1 MRENYPFTEKGNQN
15 ILKNIINFKI
25 DNYNYNYIINN
36 NFEDLL
42 KQLFEKM
49 EKNKVIDTLNKLDKI
64 TKDNKFSFAYL
75 AFIIYKNPDKFIES
89 LHDIINSNI
98 ISNNKLE
105 NNINE
110 IINKFNKDEIKYNNE
125 KILELIKYIYKL
137 LKDKNEEIKNNNNEI
152 NISDI
157 ELDQIKERV
166 KKVQKNFYSYTFN
179 ENDLKEDNSMKN
191 IKNISLKIQAGIKIS
206 EEEEKKKNNEN
217 KESNKLKKEIIISN
231 KFLIKNKNTEIVDI
245 KKEPEEIKIPPKINN
260 IQNEITN
267 IKIDLSG
274 EWGRGINDW
283 PKDFSINSIIK
294 FLGECI
300 VKIQMLPLLIKDAV
314 IIRDQTRIYKFN
326 FILSDL
332 FNIYI
337 AIKESSNSLLSPTL
351 KEYKDS
357 FESMFYKLKKS
368 GVDFSKDEDFKKLKG
383 QENKIQDFIVMPD
396 RDSFTIRENKLQK
409 VNKKQGNKYVK
420 NSRSGIGSV
429 SDISKMKD
437 KSQEKNVQNINKPK
451 ISQKINNQ
459 NENKKCIENL
469 GNIEE
474 NAKKEENTGGQK
486 MIGYLVRNDKMNNE
500 KKDNNG
506 GNEDKG
512 DKDESEREPEEP
524 VGNPE
529 EDKEPP
535 KLDQKQFENIPCDL
549 EKETE
554 EIIKNMEELSKN
566 KKEKKLKYEET
577 IDLVKRYNNK
587 E

>member
-15 ILKNIINFKI
+15 ILKNINFQI
-25 DNYNYNYIINN
+25 DNYNYNYNYNYIINN

-64 TKDNKFSFAYL
+64 KKDNKFSFAYL
-75 AFIIYKNPDKFIES
+75 AFIIYKNPNKFIES
-89 LHDIINSNI
+89 LYGITNNKI

-105 NNINE
+105 IIIKE

-137 LKDKNEEIKNNNNEI
+137 LKYKNEEIKNNNNEI

-191 IKNISLKIQAGIKIS
+191 IKNISLKIQEGIKIS

-217 KESNKLKKEIIISN
+217 KESNELKKEIIISN
-231 KFLIKNKNTEIVDI
+231 KFLIKNKNPEIVDI

-260 IQNEITN
+260 IPNEITN
-267 IKIDLSG
+267 IKIDFSG
-274 EWGRGINDW
+274 EWGIGINDW

-300 VKIQMLPLLIKDAV
+300 VKIQMLPLLIKDAF
-314 IIRDQTRIYKFN
+314 IIKDQTRIDKCN

-337 AIKESSNSLLSPTL
+337 AIKENINSLLSPTL

-368 GVDFSKDEDFKKLKG
+368 DVDFSKDEDFKKLKE
-383 QENKIQDFIVMPD
+383 QENKILDSIVMPD

-409 VNKKQGNKYVK
+409 VN
-420 NSRSGIGSV
+420 
-429 SDISKMKD
+429 
-437 KSQEKNVQNINKPK
+437 
-451 ISQKINNQ
+451 
-459 NENKKCIENL
+459 
-469 GNIEE
+469 
-474 NAKKEENTGGQK
+474 
-486 MIGYLVRNDKMNNE
+486 
-500 KKDNNG
+500 
-506 GNEDKG
+506 
-512 DKDESEREPEEP
+512 
-524 VGNPE
+524 
-529 EDKEPP
+529 
-535 KLDQKQFENIPCDL
+535 
-549 EKETE
+549 
-554 EIIKNMEELSKN
+554 IKRK
-566 KKEKKLKYEET
+566 
-577 IDLVKRYNNK
+577 
-587 E
+587 

>member
-25 DNYNYNYIINN
+25 DNFNYNYIIKN

-64 TKDNKFSFAYL
+64 KKEYKFSFAYL
-75 AFIIYKNPDKFIES
+75 AFIIYKNPNKFIES
-89 LHDIINSNI
+89 LYGIANNKI
-98 ISNNKLE
+98 ISNNKIE
-105 NNINE
+105 IIIKE

-191 IKNISLKIQAGIKIS
+191 IKNISNDILKIQEDIKIS

-217 KESNKLKKEIIISN
+217 KEANELKKEIIISN
-231 KFLIKNKNTEIVDI
+231 KFLIKNKNTEIVYI

-260 IQNEITN
+260 IPNEITN
-267 IKIDLSG
+267 IKIDFSG
-274 EWGRGINDW
+274 EWGIGINDW

-300 VKIQMLPLLIKDAV
+300 VKIQMLPLLIKDAF
-314 IIRDQTRIYKFN
+314 IIKDQTRIDKCN

-337 AIKESSNSLLSPTL
+337 AIKENINSLLSPTL

-368 GVDFSKDEDFKKLKG
+368 DVDFSKDEDFKKLKE
-383 QENKIQDFIVMPD
+383 QENKILDSIVMPD

-409 VNKKQGNKYVK
+409 VN
-420 NSRSGIGSV
+420 
-429 SDISKMKD
+429 
-437 KSQEKNVQNINKPK
+437 
-451 ISQKINNQ
+451 
-459 NENKKCIENL
+459 
-469 GNIEE
+469 
-474 NAKKEENTGGQK
+474 
-486 MIGYLVRNDKMNNE
+486 
-500 KKDNNG
+500 
-506 GNEDKG
+506 
-512 DKDESEREPEEP
+512 
-524 VGNPE
+524 
-529 EDKEPP
+529 
-535 KLDQKQFENIPCDL
+535 
-549 EKETE
+549 
-554 EIIKNMEELSKN
+554 IKRK
-566 KKEKKLKYEET
+566 
-577 IDLVKRYNNK
+577 
-587 E
+587 